1 MCNAFEGHGQRLAD
15 VGPGGEPWDDLG
27 AISMRSIARDKKV
40 PTTDETS
47 GGDLLPCTPS
57 RIRTGAA
64 AVRGRCPRPLND
76 GGNRSADNSRSAG
89 VPGLEP
95 RITEPESVV
104 LPITPYPKG
113 LHLEPLAVEAA
124 GSNLHVDHS
133 PTKSL
138 KRDYRHTSNTRSIP
152 FRRALV

>member
-1 MCNAFEGHGQRLAD
+1 MSCLRAHRHHGQRSAD

-76 GGNRSADNSRSAG
+76 GGSRSTCDMRSAG

-104 LPITPYPKG
+104 LPITPYPNWASPRKSRG
-113 LHLEPLAVEAA
+113 R
-124 GSNLHVDHS
+124 GSGQ
-133 PTKSL
+133 
-138 KRDYRHTSNTRSIP
+138 
-152 FRRALV
+152 